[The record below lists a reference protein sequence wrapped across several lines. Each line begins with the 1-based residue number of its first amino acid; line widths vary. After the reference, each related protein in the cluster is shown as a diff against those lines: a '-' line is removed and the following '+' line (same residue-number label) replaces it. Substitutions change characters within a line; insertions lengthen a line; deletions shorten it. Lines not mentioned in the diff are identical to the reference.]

1 MKNTPVTS
9 QLPTIENFALDT
21 LNKLNRENTHC
32 YYKGCLFFHINEDS
46 AFDIHNNIT
55 NIKGYLTYLDEEGL
69 NSSYKEINMNLR
81 EKDTPEFLK
90 SYCKIL
96 NPIQGL
102 FYKVCNSIKGKP
114 FSIIVSSPTSSGKT
128 GIILLYINHLFSI
141 LNKDYNE
148 KVTKTS
154 NFKEQDTDFPR
165 EALPKKFLIEECPRI
180 VYVAPLKSL
189 VSEKYEEFRKVFGN
203 VVDIRTGDV
212 NKTEIKNPILVC
224 TPDYLNLAF
233 RNKLKFTENIWAI
246 IIDEVHTVLT
256 GGVTLDEI
264 LYFTKKKELYFLLL
278 SATIPKLD
286 SLIEFTSPD
295 VVIKSLWTPVK
306 LEKRYKTAIE
316 EKNTKKSKEIDSQDE
331 LNPNTKTTD
340 IFAYNLLE
348 EALNAIEKGE
358 ARKII
363 IFTYS
368 KNLGW
373 DIVHIAAESYN
384 FKVLN
389 DPDTVPFDIRSLQ
402 QEKVEKQVKEI
413 EVKVEA
419 EAEVEVEK
427 NKVVAINQDDQ
438 IEQRGIK
445 GLKEEEKLIAF
456 HCADLD
462 LKERTIIERSFR
474 SKNGLKILVATQTL
488 AYGVNLPADM
498 VIIGINNLP
507 KGRLI
512 PSLIDCIQMAGRAG
526 RFGISDK
533 GIVTFMFKN
542 SKNLDKAKDLL
553 ENIDSDY
560 NVSIQDPNIL
570 FQIIFFNLSEEGQIR
585 NLKYNSFLFNN
596 LAVKPDKVDKILHFL
611 SLGKF
616 ITFSTPKIV
625 EPNNPHSSTKY
636 IELTPKGKFC
646 YSQNV
651 FPPHLVLSEILSS
664 RRFNTPQTTTN
675 VKSRHTDRIFTLY
688 ELFGRN
694 IIEFLSFVSLY
705 QGGGK
710 STLKH
715 VCDAFESKLKFLR
728 IDGDYFSK
736 VSRIIEANI
745 PAWHQSYLMLRILKR
760 LYFILLQGGLLKE
773 VLDQLEFLLSLTAHV
788 TGTYYLLGIPKGF
801 SDVSYT
807 SPSSFLHLARVLFL
821 ANKSLKMFD
830 PLRIKVFLYSFWY
843 KVLPMYLDLVLLFK
857 TTASELKKDFGAAKK
872 LLLINA
878 LNKFV
883 YDLRDFSIIEYAI
896 PSLEINTSESESEF
910 LKKRQDALSSLVYLL
925 RKELELFLN
934 ACNEVMELHLTN
946 REKVRGKI
954 NRERIL
960 ENYKMIKEVTER
972 IIEKKTIKVSD
983 LYSNPFIKTIIN
995 KVTTFFLVNK

>member
-1 MKNTPVTS
+1 MKNAPVILQPLATKS
-9 QLPTIENFALDT
+9 SAIDT
-21 LNKLNRENTHC
+21 LNKLNKENTYC

-69 NSSYKEINMNLR
+69 NSSYKEININLR

-102 FYKVCNSIKGKP
+102 FYKVCSTIKEKP

-141 LNKDYNE
+141 LNKNYNE
-148 KVTKTS
+148 KATKAP
-154 NFKEQDTDFPR
+154 NFKNQDTGFLK
-165 EALPKKFLIEECPRI
+165 EILLKKFLAEECPRI

-212 NKTEIKNPILVC
+212 DKTEIKNPILVC

-316 EKNTKKSKEIDSQDE
+316 EKNTKKSKEIDLQDE
-331 LNPNTKTTD
+331 LNPNSK
-340 IFAYNLLE
+340 IINLFAYNLFE
-348 EALNAIEKGE
+348 EALNAIEKGD

-373 DIVHIAAESYN
+373 DIVRVASESYN

-402 QEKVEKQVKEI
+402 QEKIERQVKEV
-413 EVKVEA
+413 EVKVE
-419 EAEVEVEK
+419 K
-427 NKVVAINQDDQ
+427 NEVVAINQDNQ

-445 GLKEEEKLIAF
+445 GLKDEEKLIAF

-474 SKNGLKILVATQTL
+474 SKDGLKILVATQTL

-498 VIIGINNLP
+498 VIIGINNLS

-596 LAVKPDKVDKILHFL
+596 LAVKPDKVDKFLHFL

-616 ITFSTPKIV
+616 ITFSTSKIV
-625 EPNNPHSSTKY
+625 EPSNPHGSAKY
-636 IELTPKGKFC
+636 IELIELTPKGKFC

-715 VCDAFESKLKFLR
+715 VCDAFESKLKFLS

-736 VSRIIEANI
+736 LSRIIEANI
-745 PAWHQSYLMLRILKR
+745 PAWHQSYLMLQILKR
-760 LYFILLQGGLLKE
+760 LYFILLQGDLLKE

-821 ANKSLKMFD
+821 ANKSFKMFD

-843 KVLPMYLDLVLLFK
+843 KVLPIYLDLILLFK
-857 TTASELKKDFGAAKK
+857 ATASELKKDFGAAKK

-878 LNKFV
+878 LNKFI
-883 YDLRDFSIIEYAI
+883 YDLKDFSIVDYAI
-896 PSLEINTSESESEF
+896 PFLETSTSESESEF

-934 ACNEVMELHLTN
+934 TCNEVIELHLTN

-960 ENYKMIKEVTER
+960 ENYKVIKEVTER

-983 LYSNPFIKTIIN
+983 LYNDPFIKAIIN
-995 KVTTFFLVNK
+995 KVTTFFGK

>member
-1 MKNTPVTS
+1 MKNIPAILQPPAIKNS
-9 QLPTIENFALDT
+9 AIDT
-21 LNKLNRENTHC
+21 LDKPNKKSTYR

-46 AFDIHNNIT
+46 VFDTHNNIT
-55 NIKGYLTYLDEEGL
+55 IIKGYLTYLDKEEL
-69 NSSYKEINMNLR
+69 NSSYKEININLG

-90 SYCKIL
+90 SYCRIL

-102 FYKVCNSIKGKP
+102 FFKVCSSIGRKP
-114 FSIIVSSPTSSGKT
+114 FSVIVSSPTSSGKT

-141 LNKDYNE
+141 LNKTQE
-148 KVTKTS
+148 T
-154 NFKEQDTDFPR
+154 
-165 EALPKKFLIEECPRI
+165 LPKKFLAEECPRI

-189 VSEKYEEFRKVFGN
+189 VSEKYEEFRKVFGDI
-203 VVDIRTGDV
+203 VDIRTGDI

-233 RNKLKFTENIWAI
+233 RNKLKFTKNIWAI

-264 LYFTKKKELYFLLL
+264 LYFTKKKELHFLLL

-286 SLIEFTSPD
+286 NLIEFTSPNI
-295 VVIKSLWTPVK
+295 VIKSLWTPVK
-306 LEKRYKTAIE
+306 LEKRYKLATE
-316 EKNTKKSKEIDSQDE
+316 EKDIKKSKGTNLQDE
-331 LNPNTKTTD
+331 LDLDVKITN
-340 IFAYNLLE
+340 IFAYNLFE

-373 DIVHIAAESYN
+373 DIVRVAAESYN

-389 DPDTVPFDIRSLQ
+389 DPDTVPFDIKPSL
-402 QEKVEKQVKEI
+402 QEKVEKQIKKAE
-413 EVKVEA
+413 EVA
-419 EAEVEVEK
+419 VEK
-427 NKVVAINQDDQ
+427 NEIVAINQDNQ

-445 GLKEEEKLIAF
+445 GLKDEEKLIAF

-462 LKERTIIERSFR
+462 LKERITIERSFR
-474 SKNGLKILVATQTL
+474 SKDGLRILVATQTL

-507 KGRLI
+507 NGKLI
-512 PSLIDCIQMAGRAG
+512 PSLIDCVQMAGRAG

-542 SKNLDKAKDLL
+542 RKNLNKAKDLL

-570 FQIIFFNLSEEGQIR
+570 FQIIFFNLSEEKQIR

-596 LAVKPDKVDKILHFL
+596 LAVKPDMIERILHFL
-611 SLGKF
+611 SLCKF
-616 ITFSTPKIV
+616 ITFSTPKIT
-625 EPNNPHSSTKY
+625 EPNNPYGNTKHIEL
-636 IELTPKGKFC
+636 IELTPRGKFC

-651 FPPHLVLSEILSS
+651 FPPHFFLSEILSS
-664 RRFNTPQTTTN
+664 RSLNALRNTPN
-675 VKSRHTDRIFTLY
+675 IKSGHQDKISTLN
-688 ELFGRN
+688 ELFRRN

-705 QGGGK
+705 QGSGK
-710 STLKH
+710 STLKY
-715 VCDAFESKLKFLR
+715 VCDTFENELKSLNIEKDHLSKLS
-728 IDGDYFSK
+728 Y
-736 VSRIIEANI
+736 IIENSI
-745 PAWHQSYLMLRILKR
+745 PAWHQSHLIIQILRKLQ
-760 LYFILLQGGLLKE
+760 FILLQGNLLEE
-773 VLDQLEFLLSLTAHV
+773 VSDQLEFVLSLTAYV
-788 TGTYYLLGIPKGF
+788 SGTYYLLGIPKGF

-807 SPSSFLHLARVLFL
+807 SPSSFLHLVRVLFL
-821 ANKSLKMFD
+821 ANKALEMFD
-830 PLRIKVFLYSFWY
+830 PLRIKIFLYSFWY

-857 TTASELKKDFGAAKK
+857 ATASELKKDFGAAKK

-878 LNKFV
+878 INKFI
-883 YDLRDFSIIEYAI
+883 YDLKDFSIGEYVV
-896 PSLEINTSESESEF
+896 PLLEISTSESESEF
-910 LKKRQDALSSLVYLL
+910 IKKRQESLYNLVYLI
-925 RKELELFLN
+925 RKEQELFLN

-960 ENYKMIKEVTER
+960 ENYRVIKEVTEK
-972 IIEKKTIKVSD
+972 IMEKKTIKVSD
-983 LYSNPFIKTIIN
+983 LYNDPFVKTTIN
-995 KVTTFFLVNK
+995 KVTAFFSK